1 MILYENFNTINQ
13 TLPHFERHEHFAMET
28 PNQSCSALLT
38 LPLEERCTYIDHSTA
53 CSTNVYLINYINI
66 IFCKLRIS
74 TILGAA
80 VTSIVLLIIICL
92 YFIIFGAAADLFFC
106 PALAVLA
113 RMLRM
118 SENVAGVTLVAFGN
132 GAPDIF
138 SSLAYLESNTHRLY
152 ADIFASALF
161 VVLIV
166 AGVIFYGFPFAAQP
180 YLLLRDVLF
189 LLLDI
194 CVIDFII
201 KKDNAL
207 SLIDS
212 VITLCIYFC
221 YLFVVIF
228 DQYLVRRATKIL
240 QFRRNTLKRLSNM
253 ELIRLNDLRTQGAI
267 RQQKKLSF
275 LDHREPSIM
284 YTDSVVSTLPT
295 LWQQFYLSLK
305 PYDEIEWERSK
316 MPMKGFIILRLP
328 ILAILKIFIP
338 ITDQGEEGHGWSR
351 LLNCAQMVLLP
362 SFICYA
368 TLSKYSLFGLPIFV
382 WSILL
387 ALPMALIVFIK
398 TATNRTPLYHQYFS
412 ILSVA
417 GSIFVVRICC
427 AEIVNVL
434 AVLSIF
440 TGLSSSFFGV
450 TLLSWANSIGDLI
463 ANQYLAR
470 QGYQNMA
477 LAACFGGPLFNS
489 LLAVGSTLLYK
500 TLTYEDFLIKEF
512 GEGVMGE
519 NCTIF
524 LIIGLFAILL
534 GALTTDFYFRPSFG
548 VYVII
553 MYCSFFLYNILGE
566 FKFIHPY
573 GTDHRMDQA
582 IEPEL

>member
-1 MILYENFNTINQ
+1 
-13 TLPHFERHEHFAMET
+13 
-28 PNQSCSALLT
+28 
-38 LPLEERCTYIDHSTA
+38 
-53 CSTNVYLINYINI
+53 
-66 IFCKLRIS
+66 
-74 TILGAA
+74 
-80 VTSIVLLIIICL
+80 
-92 YFIIFGAAADLFFC
+92 
-106 PALAVLA
+106 
-113 RMLRM
+113 M

-138 SSLAYLESNTHRLY
+138 SSLAYLDSNTRRLY

-166 AGVIFYGFPFAAQP
+166 AGIIFYGYPFAAQP
-180 YLLLRDVLF
+180 YLLLRDALF

-194 CVIDFII
+194 CVVDYII
-201 KKDNAL
+201 KKDNAISVL
-207 SLIDS
+207 DS

-240 QFRRNTLKRLSNM
+240 RIRRQTFKRLSNID
-253 ELIRLNDLRTQGAI
+253 LIRLNDLRAQGAI

-275 LDHREPSIM
+275 LDRRDPSII
-284 YTDSVVSTLPT
+284 YSDSVMSNLPT

-305 PYDEIEWERSK
+305 PYDDSEWESANLL
-316 MPMKGFIILRLP
+316 MKVFIILRMP
-328 ILAILKIFIP
+328 ILLVLKIFIP
-338 ITDQGEEGHGWSR
+338 ITDQGEEGRGWSR
-351 LLNCAQMVLLP
+351 LLNCTQMVLLP
-362 SFICYA
+362 SFICYI
-368 TLSKYSLFGLPIFV
+368 TLSKYSLFGLPIFL
-382 WSILL
+382 WS
-387 ALPMALIVFIK
+387 ALITCPLAIILFLNSN
-398 TATNRTPLYHQYFS
+398 TNRTPLYHHYFS

-417 GSIFVVRICC
+417 GSVFVVRICC

-440 TGLSSSFFGV
+440 TGFSSSFFGV

-500 TLTYEDFLIKEF
+500 TLTTDNFVIAEF
-512 GEGVMGE
+512 GEGIMGE

-524 LIIGLFAILL
+524 LIISLFIILL

-553 MYCSFFLYNILGE
+553 TYCIFFLYNILGE
-566 FKFIHPY
+566 FEVIHPY